1 MKHYVLRIV
10 NGGIYILFGLWMM
23 GGTISTI
30 IRPEVRQ
37 ADVGYGYKWSVY
49 VTDTYLLQNG
59 LGMILF
65 FGALLLITKGI
76 FMILHAI
83 VAKKKHKIDNNQGT
97 GDQLQ
102 DDNVNL

>member
-10 NGGIYILFGLWMM
+10 NGGIYIFLGLWMM
-23 GGTISTI
+23 GGTIGTI

-37 ADVGYGYKWSVY
+37 ADVGYGYRWSVY

-65 FGALLLITKGI
+65 FGALLLITKGV

-83 VAKKKHKIDNNQGT
+83 VDKKKHKIENNQVVEE
-97 GDQLQ
+97 QPQ
-102 DDNVNL
+102 DDNLYL